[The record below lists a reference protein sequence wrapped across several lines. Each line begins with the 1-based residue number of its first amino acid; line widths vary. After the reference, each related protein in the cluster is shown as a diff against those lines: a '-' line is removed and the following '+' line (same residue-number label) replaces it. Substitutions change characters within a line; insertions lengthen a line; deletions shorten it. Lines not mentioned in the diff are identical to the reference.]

1 MGILA
6 EGCGL
11 YIVVYIIIFSRD
23 FNGSLRFYKGF
34 IGLYELAQENRM
46 GGPACVYVY
55 ILLLTIIHIYIYTH
69 RHMYVYFLYDIHTYK
84 KNIYIYIYI
93 CIMQMQ
99 KIRVTTSNYIYI
111 YIIYIYIYRSMDVI
125 MASQRVASGVLS
137 HRV

>member
-69 RHMYVYFLYDIHTYK
+69 ICMCIFYMTYIHIK
-84 KNIYIYIYI
+84 KIYIY
-93 CIMQMQ
+93 MHNANA
-99 KIRVTTSNYIYI
+99 KNKSNNK
-111 YIIYIYIYRSMDVI
+111 
-125 MASQRVASGVLS
+125 
-137 HRV
+137 